1 MNTQIKHYILEHE
14 DELIQ
19 NRRYLHRH
27 PELSLQEFKTTQFIA
42 QELDKLKVPYRLM
55 EATGVLAEIKG
66 LEPGKTVLLRA
77 DMDALSI
84 DELNHHLDY
93 YSVEVGKMHACGH
106 DAHTSMLLSAL
117 KALFSVKD
125 QIKGTV
131 RFIFQP
137 AEEIGQGAKKMVE
150 QGVLEDVDNVFGI
163 HIWSVHET
171 GQVVCDPGPSFA
183 SADIFKIHFKGK
195 GGHAAQPHLS
205 HDAVVMAAEYVN
217 NVQSIIS
224 RAIDP
229 LSPAVLT
236 IGKFEAGDRFNII
249 AENAVLEGTV
259 RTFNNET
266 RSVVAT
272 QMQAYAEQIAEM
284 YHGSVEFDYSYV
296 TEVVDNHLQSAQL
309 VQSITEQ
316 TFGKDFVHHD
326 DPTMGAEDFGYY
338 MKTIPGA
345 FATVGCRNV
354 DKETDFPHHHARFN
368 VDEEALKYGAELYA
382 QYALR
387 YLNQGEF

>member
-1 MNTQIKHYILEHE
+1 MNTQVKQYILEHE

-19 NRRYLHRH
+19 NRRYLHQH
-27 PELSLQEFKTTQFIA
+27 PELSLEEFKTTQFIA

-55 EATGVLAEIKG
+55 EPTGVLAEIKG
-66 LEPGKTVLLRA
+66 SEPGKTVLLRA

-84 DELNHHLDY
+84 EELNQHLDY
-93 YSVEVGKMHACGH
+93 CSVEAGKMHACGH

-117 KALFSVKD
+117 KALLSVKE

-137 AEEIGQGAKKMVE
+137 AEEVAAGAKKMVE
-150 QGVLEDVDNVFGI
+150 QGVLDGVDNVFGI

-171 GQVVCDPGPSFA
+171 GKVVCDAGPAFA

-224 RAIDP
+224 RAVDP

-259 RTFNNET
+259 RTFNNEA

-284 YHGSVEFDYSYV
+284 YHGSVEFEYLYM

-316 TFGKDFVHHD
+316 TFGKEFIHHD

-338 MKTIPGA
+338 MKNIPGA

-382 QYALR
+382 QYALT
-387 YLNQGEF
+387 YLNQDEF